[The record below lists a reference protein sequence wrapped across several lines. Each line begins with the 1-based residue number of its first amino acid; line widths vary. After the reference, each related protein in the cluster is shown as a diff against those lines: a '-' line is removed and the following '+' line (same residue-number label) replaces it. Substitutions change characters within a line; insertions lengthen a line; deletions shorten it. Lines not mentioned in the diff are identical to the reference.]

1 MHQGILAAG
10 ETCVSSTNRNFIG
23 RMGSKDSF
31 VYLASPA
38 VVAASAVAGRIAHP
52 DREVMSC
59 VAKVKQRA
67 VLGENI
73 DTDIIYPGRYLN
85 ITDREKTA
93 EHLFELAYPE
103 IRSKIE
109 PGDFIVAAAN
119 FGCGSSR
126 EQAAA
131 ALKFAGVGAVI
142 AHSFARIF
150 FRNAI
155 NLGLPAV
162 VARIDCKEGDE
173 LEIDLVK
180 GEIRNLS
187 TGAATQAA
195 PLDPRAV
202 ELLEAGGLI
211 PYLKRLY
218 HS

>member
-1 MHQGILAAG
+1 MRG
-10 ETCVSSTNRNFIG
+10 
-23 RMGSKDSF
+23 
-31 VYLASPA
+31 
-38 VVAASAVAGRIAHP
+38 
-52 DREVMSC
+52 
-59 VAKVKQRA
+59 KVKA
-67 VLGENI
+67 VLGDNI

-103 IRSKIE
+103 IRPRLD
-109 PGDFIVAAAN
+109 PGDFIVAGAN

-162 VARIDCKEGDE
+162 VARLECQAGDE
-173 LEIDLVK
+173 LEIDLVA
-180 GEIRNLS
+180 GAIRNLTS
-187 TGAATQAA
+187 NAVTPAA

-202 ELLEAGGLI
+202 GLLEAGGLI

-218 HS
+218 HA